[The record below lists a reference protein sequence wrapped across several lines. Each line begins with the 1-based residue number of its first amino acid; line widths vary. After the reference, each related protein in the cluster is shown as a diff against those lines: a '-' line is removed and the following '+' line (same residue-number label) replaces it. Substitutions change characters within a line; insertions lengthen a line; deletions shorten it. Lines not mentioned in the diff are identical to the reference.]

1 MTSVLSVE
9 AVSKSFKGVAA
20 VRRCSLELE
29 QGEIVALLGPSGC
42 GKTTLLNMIAGFEVP
57 DEGRIELAGRDITVL
72 PAHQRRAGMVFQAY
86 ALFPHMTVRDNIL
99 YGPRVQGERPDVAQS
114 RAGEVADLLRI
125 GNLLDRYPSQLSGGQ
140 RQRVAVARALAT
152 RPEILL
158 LDEAF
163 NALDRNLREEMQIEL
178 SLLLRRLGIST
189 ILVTHDQREA
199 FALADRIA
207 VMEAGRI
214 SQIDVPEAVYRTP
227 KTPFVF
233 EFLGSSNHLTAT
245 VGEIDGAPALLA
257 MGGRVSLPGVPAES
271 RPGSTLAIGV
281 RAEAVRFADTPTRS
295 HRESPAVV
303 RLVTFLGQTV
313 RMVAEA
319 DDISLISEVT
329 ATSYETCPRVGDK
342 VFFDIDETAV
352 HVADN
357 VMPQ

>member
-1 MTSVLSVE
+1 MAHVLSVE

-20 VRRCSLELE
+20 VRRCSLELK

-57 DEGRIELAGRDITVL
+57 DEGRIELGGRDITRL

-99 YGPRVQGERPDVAQS
+99 YGPRVQGEKPGVAQS
-114 RAGEVADLLRI
+114 RASEVADLLRI

-163 NALDRNLREEMQIEL
+163 SALDRNLREEMQIEL

-214 SQIDVPEAVYRTP
+214 SQIDAPEAVYRTP

-233 EFLGSSNHLTAT
+233 EFLGSSNHLAAT
-245 VGEIDGAPALLA
+245 VGEQDGTPALLA
-257 MGGRVSLPGVPAES
+257 AGGKLALTKMPVAQPA
-271 RPGSTLAIGV
+271 GSALTIGI
-281 RAEAVRFADTPTRS
+281 RAEGIRLATAPTRA

-303 RLVTFLGQTV
+303 RLVTFLGQTI
-313 RMVAEA
+313 RMVAEMG
-319 DDISLISEVT
+319 DISIISEV
-329 ATSYETCPRVGDK
+329 AAVSYETCPRVGDA
-342 VFFDIDETAV
+342 VFLDIDETGV
-352 HVADN
+352 HVLDN
-357 VMPQ
+357 AVAA